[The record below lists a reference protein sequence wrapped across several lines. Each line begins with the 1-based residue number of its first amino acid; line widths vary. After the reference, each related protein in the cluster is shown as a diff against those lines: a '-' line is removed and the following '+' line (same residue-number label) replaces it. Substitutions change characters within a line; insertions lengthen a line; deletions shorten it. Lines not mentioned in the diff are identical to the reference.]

1 MRGPS
6 LMRSLPDVLHTAR
19 VKGSGRAVS
28 DRRQAGG
35 VPARRTVSLL
45 AATAMAVLV
54 AGPAGANG
62 GSDWPT
68 SGGVGMRNHQ
78 PAATGPASDP
88 GLAWRSVS
96 DDLDGWSVDGRTR
109 GTGGEFGDLILSSNG
124 DLIATTSRVIDE
136 GGEDVREGAVMA
148 LDAATGALQ
157 WATSGLDDSCRPSV
171 ADSGEIWAVQTLDDD
186 TRQAGDDPGASQA
199 IVALNPDT
207 GALVPGKRY
216 TAGDGVPLNPPGG
229 RGCGDYGLQLAADGA
244 VLTYDTTA
252 FDPTVRAINADGT
265 SRWVEVFD
273 RGCGIQPWFWT
284 PEAGDRVFAASRVRN
299 ESCPYTQNTLLALDL
314 ATGAVVDTLA
324 LPGTDF
330 GSRLAQAVHPDG
342 DLFVSVPRQAGSG
355 IDQAYLFR
363 VDTDPLA
370 IDWELDIDTALRATD
385 PECAALVC
393 AEIRDL
399 TVAGDRL
406 VAREG
411 NRVISMDATDGSLEW
426 RDTTGATGPLVV
438 DGTGNAY
445 TGRLSGTTGPRMAV
459 LSPSGEEIAVLDG
472 SGGLTGIEAL
482 GPIDADGTMFGR
494 DSTPG
499 WFALTGGAGPL
510 AQCVGAVA
518 PDAGFEDVV
527 PNSTHD
533 ANIDCVVF
541 YELAQGTGAA
551 TYEPSRSVSR
561 EQMASFIARLIDAS
575 DRDLPAGG
583 STFTDVSGV
592 HADNVERLAAA
603 GIVQGREPGIY
614 DPTSPVRRDQMASF
628 LVRAFEFLVDR
639 EVDPAEV
646 AFTDIAGNV
655 HEVNIRKVA
664 GLGFTQGLTATSYA
678 PDNPV
683 RRDQMASFLARTL
696 ETLVLDEGRI
706 PARS

>member
-1 MRGPS
+1 MVEMARGTTIGQALAPPIPGRTPTGHRVR
-6 LMRSLPDVLHTAR
+6 RST
-19 VKGSGRAVS
+19 G
-28 DRRQAGG
+28 
-35 VPARRTVSLL
+35 LL
-45 AATAMAVLV
+45 AGTLALLLV
-54 AGPAGANG
+54 AGPAAANG
-62 GSDWPT
+62 GSDWPS

-78 PAATGPASDP
+78 PAATGPATDP
-88 GLAWRSVS
+88 GLEWRRES
-96 DDLDGWSVDGRTR
+96 DDLDGWSVDGSTR
-109 GTGGEFGDLILSSNG
+109 GTGGDSGDLILSSNG
-124 DLIATTSRVIDE
+124 DLIATTSREIVE
-136 GGEDVREGAVMA
+136 GGEEVREGAVMA

-157 WATSGLDDSCRPSV
+157 WATAGLDDSCRPAV
-171 ADSGEIWAVQTLDDD
+171 ADSGEIWAVQVLDDD

-199 IVALNPDT
+199 IVALDPDT
-207 GALVPGKRY
+207 GEIVPGKRY
-216 TAGDGVPLNPPGG
+216 TAGDGVPLNNPGG
-229 RGCGDYGLQLAADGA
+229 TGCGAYGLQIAADGA
-244 VLTYDTTA
+244 VLTIDRTG
-252 FDPTVRAINADGT
+252 FDPTVRAINPDGT
-265 SRWVEVFD
+265 SRWAEVFD
-273 RGCGIQPWFWT
+273 RGCGIQPWFWA
-284 PEAGDRVFAASRVRN
+284 PEAGDLVYVASRVRN
-299 ESCPYTQNTLLALDL
+299 ESCPYPQNTMLALDL

-324 LPGTDF
+324 LPGPGTSF

-342 DLFVSVPRQAGSG
+342 DLFVSVPRPAGSG
-355 IDQAYLFR
+355 IDEASLFR
-363 VDTDPLA
+363 LDTEPLA
-370 IDWELDIDTALRATD
+370 IDWQLEIDTALSATD

-393 AEIRDL
+393 AELRDL
-399 TVAGDRL
+399 AVAGDRL

-411 NRVISMDATDGSLEW
+411 NRVVSIDATDGSLQW

-438 DGTGNAY
+438 DGAGNAY
-445 TGRLSGTTGPRMAV
+445 TGRLSGTTGPRFAV
-459 LSPSGEEIAVLDG
+459 LSPSGAEIAELDS

-482 GPIDADGTMFGR
+482 GPIDTDGTMFGR

-499 WFALTGGAGPL
+499 WFAVTSDAGPL

-518 PDAGFEDVV
+518 PDAGFDDVV

-541 YELAQGTGAA
+541 YELAQGTGEA

-575 DRDLPAGG
+575 DVDLPAAG
-583 STFTDVSGV
+583 SAFTDVAGV

-614 DPTSPVRRDQMASF
+614 DPKSPVRRDQMASF
-628 LVRAFEFLVDR
+628 LVRAFEFVVDR
-639 EVDPAEV
+639 QVDPADV
-646 AFTDIAGNV
+646 AFTDIGGNT
-655 HEVNIRKVA
+655 HEDNIRKVA
-664 GLGFTQGLTATSYA
+664 GLEFTQGLTPTSYA